1 MTRFILTIIIALSV
15 PGAVAAQGTVA
26 QDVRLVPDAP
36 LRVTAEGGVWVR
48 TEARFVAVRG
58 DTLVV
63 ARPGAAEAA
72 LPLASVQAVQVM
84 ARPSR
89 RRAYA
94 LRGAVAG
101 ALAGFVVAGAV
112 LGDGY
117 DGDDP
122 GFGVFLAA
130 GAGAPVGAL
139 LGAGAGYAIGAPRW
153 EEVRV
158 WPQGVRVGMSLPT
171 R

>member
-1 MTRFILTIIIALSV
+1 MTRFILPIIIALSL
-15 PGAVAAQGTVA
+15 PGALAAQGTVV
-26 QDVRLVPDAP
+26 QDPRLVPDAP

-63 ARPGAAEAA
+63 ARPGVAEAA

-89 RRAYA
+89 RGAYA

-101 ALAGFVVAGAV
+101 ALVGFFVAGTV

-122 GFGVFLAA
+122 GFGVFLAL

-139 LGAGAGYAIGAPRW
+139 LGAGGGYAIGAPRW

-158 WPQGVRVGMSLPT
+158 WPQTVRLPT